1 MSDHG
6 SLPLADSGTSEQSTP
21 TVATPGTHNLDR
33 SVCAFDCFEYDADE
47 NAFHATFDST
57 AAAPSLAV
65 ASALAVVTD
74 TDPMAV
80 EPLHDTV
87 DTDAL
92 DAILTRGPV
101 DGSGVTTTFTVDGH
115 DVTLETGG
123 RLTVRPPEVTD
134 S

>member
-33 SVCAFDCFEYDADE
+33 SVCAFDSFEYRADG
-47 NAFHATFDST
+47 NAFHATCASPATD
-57 AAAPSLAV
+57 PCVAV
-65 ASALAVVTD
+65 VSALAVVTD
-74 TDPMAV
+74 TDPTTV
-80 EPLHDTV
+80 DPLHETV

-92 DAILTRGPV
+92 DALLARNPV
-101 DGSGVTTTFTVDGH
+101 DGCDISVAFTVDGH
-115 DVTLETGG
+115 DVTVTSGG
-123 RLTVRPPEVTD
+123 ALTVRPPEPTD